1 MVDKL
6 SPVSAVRNVRPWGGE
21 LSDILIDGATI
32 SQVVAA
38 SGAPIGDGE
47 IDGRGLLAIPG
58 IVNTHAHIDKSWW
71 GLPWQSYGGVRSTD
85 GRIQRERAH
94 RDELGIPGVELTSRV
109 LAEFVKHGTTA
120 IRSHVD
126 VDLGLGQRGI
136 EAVREAVAAYEG
148 GIACEIVAFPQDGV
162 LRRPGVLELLAD
174 AAKAGAEHIGG
185 LDPAGIDKDPVGQID
200 AIFALAAEHGVGID
214 IHLHDGGSLG
224 AFQFDLIIDRTQ
236 RLGLQGRV
244 NIAHG
249 FAIVDAD
256 DARRHDLLQQMGE
269 LGISMTTVA
278 PLRMKQ
284 FGLHEFADAGVRFGF
299 GTDGIRDLWSPY
311 GTGDTMGIAWQFA
324 RSSGVVYD
332 DDLRR
337 VVELATSLGAPFAGV
352 EKNDLT
358 AGSRADVVLVDSEN
372 TMDVLVRT
380 LPREVTVGGGKL
392 LYQR

>member
-1 MVDKL
+1 MLD
-6 SPVSAVRNVRPWGGE
+6 
-21 LSDILIDGATI
+21 
-32 SQVVAA
+32 
-38 SGAPIGDGE
+38 
-47 IDGRGLLAIPG
+47 
-58 IVNTHAHIDKSWW
+58 
-71 GLPWQSYGGVRSTD
+71 
-85 GRIQRERAH
+85 
-94 RDELGIPGVELTSRV
+94 
-109 LAEFVKHGTTA
+109 EFVKHGTTA

-136 EAVREAVAAYEG
+136 EAVREAVAPYEG

-162 LRRPGVLELLAD
+162 QRRPGVLELLAD

-224 AFQFDLIIDRTQ
+224 AFQFDLIVDRTQ
-236 RLGLQGRV
+236 KLGLQGRV

-269 LGISMTTVA
+269 LDISMTTVA

-284 FGLHEFADAGVRFGF
+284 FSLHEFAEAG
-299 GTDGIRDLWSPY
+299 
-311 GTGDTMGIAWQFA
+311 
-324 RSSGVVYD
+324 
-332 DDLRR
+332 
-337 VVELATSLGAPFAGV
+337 GAPFAGV
-352 EKNDLT
+352 QKNDLT

-380 LPREVTVGGGKL
+380 LPRELTVGGEKL